1 VNEGTL
7 GFSTTTTVNGTGT
20 VKVNSGGNLEIAY
33 GTVAANITRGIVLN
47 GGTLSSAGTASAA
60 DSNISLTASSVISG
74 GNLTLNGNVTESGG
88 SYGITINNNSTVN
101 FTGATSLTGGLSVGS
116 TAANATTVTLSSLT
130 TAAGK
135 EIRISNSTAAGTANQ
150 TLNVNGTVANSGTLS
165 IGRVGVL
172 NVNNGASWT
181 QSGDMSVYGI
191 GGYSATM
198 NVLAGASF
206 VSTGTNPILL
216 NGAAANSGKALLNI
230 AGTFT
235 TSSGFEQTTVP
246 TTGYGR
252 VTLSGSGTLEL
263 GASVPQLTTTGVQFY
278 VSGLFGAIDTKAFNT
293 TLGANITG
301 VVAGSALTKLGTGKL
316 TLTGNNT
323 YTGDTWLDEGTLAGN
338 GTPTSKITAAA
349 GTIIAPGASIG
360 TFASAGADLTAG
372 GTLAI
377 EIDSTTATADK
388 LVSTAAVDITGAS
401 VSFTEIGSGTIPAG
415 TELVIL
421 DYTGATLTGT
431 FTGYAEGASISVGA
445 NSFTLSYVDSSR
457 VTLTSTTVGNAYDTW
472 ATTNITNIN
481 PGAPAGFDDDA
492 DGDGFANGLE
502 WILGGGPLAQDAASL
517 VTTTAS
523 AAGGLTLNFS
533 RADES
538 VGQAVLTVEYDADLA
553 GAWTAVDVEG
563 TPPFANGVTVN
574 VTPGPPEDSISVNIP
589 ASNAVGGKLFGRLK
603 AVQP

>member
-1 VNEGTL
+1 
-7 GFSTTTTVNGTGT
+7 
-20 VKVNSGGNLEIAY
+20 
-33 GTVAANITRGIVLN
+33 
-47 GGTLSSAGTASAA
+47 
-60 DSNISLTASSVISG
+60 
-74 GNLTLNGNVTESGG
+74 
-88 SYGITINNNSTVN
+88 
-101 FTGATSLTGGLSVGS
+101 
-116 TAANATTVTLSSLT
+116 
-130 TAAGK
+130 
-135 EIRISNSTAAGTANQ
+135 
-150 TLNVNGTVANSGTLS
+150 
-165 IGRVGVL
+165 VL
-172 NVNNGASWT
+172 NVNNGASWS
-181 QSGDMSVYGI
+181 QSGDMSVNGN

-198 NVLAGASF
+198 NVLAGSSF
-206 VSTGTNPILL
+206 ASTGTNPILL
-216 NGAAANSGKALLNI
+216 NGASGNSGQALLNI

-246 TTGYGR
+246 TTGFGR
-252 VTLSGSGTLEL
+252 VTLSGTLEL
-263 GASVPQLTTTGVQFY
+263 GASVPQLTTGVRFQ
-278 VSGLFGAIDTKAFNT
+278 VSSTVGTIDTKAFNT

-301 VVAGSALTKLGTGKL
+301 AAAGAALTKLGTGKL
-316 TLTGNNT
+316 TLAGNNT

-338 GTPTSKITAAA
+338 GTPTSKITATA
-349 GTIIAPGASIG
+349 GTTIAPGASIG
-360 TFASAGADLTAG
+360 TFASAGADLTLG

-377 EIDSTTATADK
+377 EIDSTTDTADK

-415 TELVIL
+415 TKLVIL
-421 DYTGATLTGT
+421 DYTGTTLTGT

-481 PGAPAGFDDDA
+481 PSAPSGFDEDA
-492 DGDGFANGLE
+492 DGDGLDNGLE
-502 WILGGGPLAQDAASL
+502 WILGGIPLAQDASSL

-523 AAGGLTLNFS
+523 ATGGLTLAFS

-538 VGQAVLTVEYDADLA
+538 IGQATLVVEYDADLA
-553 GAWTAVDVEG
+553 GAWTAVDVEA

-574 VTPGPPEDSISVNIP
+574 ITPGSPEDNISVNIP